1 MSNPVRGVPL
11 WCTNKPSP
19 NISEQIAQPVNP
31 SPICKI
37 VSYFRHQL
45 LNSDICSFPDV
56 VIHDM
61 RKYPSI
67 EIMQKLAYGIDET
80 NMDILVTVLPPLFRM
95 HMCRGCSRVITA
107 ILNLFGDQSLGL
119 NTELALELAREY
131 QGKST
136 NVALVIMCRKFLV
149 ARGNFFDYIKYK
161 SMLQLKIA

>member
-1 MSNPVRGVPL
+1 MSNPVRGVPI

-19 NISEQIAQPVNP
+19 NISAQIAQPVNP

-45 LNSDICSFPDV
+45 LSSDICSFPDA

-67 EIMQKLAYGIDET
+67 EVMQKLAYGIDET
-80 NMDILVTVLPPLFRM
+80 NMDVLPPLFRM
-95 HMCRGCSRVITA
+95 HLCRGCARVITA
-107 ILNLFGDQSLGL
+107 LLKLFGDQALGL

-131 QGKST
+131 QSKST
-136 NVALVIMCRKFLV
+136 NAALVILCRKFLV
-149 ARGNFFDYIKYK
+149 ARGNLFDYNKYK
-161 SMLQLKIA
+161 SMLQLRLA